1 MGTAQA
7 LTLNASRPETK
18 VLSVRLWL
26 LHASSSPAYLIRRL
40 TLTLA
45 LSSLSLIQ
53 FIQSSPP
60 LAERG
65 PGRQSTSRPV
75 SMAGPA
81 SPDAGPD
88 DSQVPLLPTGWI
100 AQWDSSLRK
109 YYYVQISTGQSTWD
123 KPTEAAPGAPRA
135 SAASTP
141 AQGNPTQP
149 PPFDRTMSGDGQL
162 PQDGARGFGDQH
174 GPSPD
179 RAGGFGG
186 MAMNAILGGN
196 KQSSGHG
203 SGSGGLVGQLASG
216 LLGGGKQSHGS
227 SGGHGNGGAGGLV
240 GQLA

>member
-1 MGTAQA
+1 MGKAVSGSWALSSRVQTGAKGPTLQYEVYYLRLAITVAFCTAQA

-100 AQWDSSLRK
+100 AQWDSR
-109 YYYVQISTGQSTWD
+109 
-123 KPTEAAPGAPRA
+123 
-135 SAASTP
+135 
-141 AQGNPTQP
+141 
-149 PPFDRTMSGDGQL
+149 
-162 PQDGARGFGDQH
+162 
-174 GPSPD
+174 
-179 RAGGFGG
+179 
-186 MAMNAILGGN
+186 
-196 KQSSGHG
+196 
-203 SGSGGLVGQLASG
+203 
-216 LLGGGKQSHGS
+216 
-227 SGGHGNGGAGGLV
+227 
-240 GQLA
+240 